1 MYTVFFDFDY
11 KQKQINFIYLYGFLQ
26 NHLLKLLKE
35 SKGAKQTVLA
45 LSVKCYKTGT
55 LEDHI
60 LEVKEYLDNS
70 ILPKLIKESSF
81 KQVRFTKSNALV

>member
-1 MYTVFFDFDY
+1 MFTLFFDFDY
-11 KQKQINFIYLYGFLQ
+11 KQKQINFIYLYGFLH
-26 NHLLKLLKE
+26 NHMLKLLKE
-35 SKGAKQTVLA
+35 SKGAKQTILA

-60 LEVKEYLDNS
+60 LEVKEYLHNP
-70 ILPKLIKESSF
+70 ILPKLIKESLF